1 MSGPVDRFAT
11 PSECQDI
18 FFALQLHVLDDSF
31 TRCAFLCR
39 CRGESA
45 FGSSRFSCSCVCC
58 IIKIVSFGLNTVG
71 QEDEKELKATHA
83 LSESH
88 NLIQEAEIISA
99 KLMPWGEP

>member
-1 MSGPVDRFAT
+1 MSLTIPLRAVLSCFGVVGG
-11 PSECQDI
+11 CQVRLVHLGSVK
-18 FFALQLHVLDDSF
+18 A
-31 TRCAFLCR
+31 AFLV
-39 CRGESA
+39 
-45 FGSSRFSCSCVCC
+45 FFFSNNVSC
-58 IIKIVSFGLNTVG
+58 IMIVSFGLNTVG

>member
-1 MSGPVDRFAT
+1 M
-11 PSECQDI
+11 
-18 FFALQLHVLDDSF
+18 
-31 TRCAFLCR
+31 
-39 CRGESA
+39 
-45 FGSSRFSCSCVCC
+45 
-58 IIKIVSFGLNTVG
+58 IVSFGLNTVG